1 MSKMKQIAAL
11 TAMLVGVIMY
21 ASPAKSAVCFLP
33 DDDGS
38 CGGGDIEISD
48 GSDSDGNKKEE
59 KCEGFPVS
67 ATEYEKMKNCFD
79 FTSCTKSKTK
89 EVKYKK
95 GAQKEN
101 TTWSNGICC
110 TNGEKYF
117 SKQGQ
122 CCPTTGCAC
131 SGGRVWNPSTE
142 QCECPEGKEF
152 VGGVCTCAGNTVP
165 DSDGNCILPAGCTY
179 EYRQATT
186 ADSCGLTDLN
196 TNYQCASTINGCNCY
211 NQLQK
216 VSSVWVYMTGHVF
229 PYNRISNTSATCV
242 DENNVTRYQ
251 TICQGTPKSK
261 CDTSAG
267 YEFKPNGCVS
277 DTYNNGF
284 EVKGDEWGD
293 CLETKCNYKYVR
305 LTASDT
311 GTSEIDRQRLRCGKD
326 GETCTKE
333 GSTCERTA
341 YCANCSNG
349 TCKCGNSDQTC
360 SSPGSTCKYKETCR
374 KWYDC
379 EWGTKC
385 WYAINKNPSVDRQ
398 GTGTPTIGAIY
409 NKISNKSASCV
420 ANGVRKYETLCEG
433 TPKSNCFRFSND
445 NKFTPNGCVSDAY
458 NNGFEVKGDE
468 WGTCGCDESK
478 GAYATIEECR
488 SGTNSSCGKG
498 SGGCYKTCKS
508 QGYYSTKKE
517 CENTTYKVTCT
528 KTSDTDD
535 CYKREMKGFLIKY
548 DEDYKRIAI
557 CGHAGYRAEAEAYL
571 ETVSSDSNGNEYAG
585 PYPETVD
592 GKAYQELPEDNSK
605 GYQYPAGTYYLCYRQ
620 SCTVAGSSTEQSCPH
635 FDLKALRLLRTT
647 DYNAEFTDEVCFT
660 GSGGGYVDKSVT
672 CVNGYDAPNNRHPCK
687 KVTFKAGK
695 TYKVRFI
702 ISSAYDSSCSYQ

>member
-48 GSDSDGNKKEE
+48 GSDSDDNKKEE

-110 TNGEKYF
+110 TNGKKYF

-165 DSDGNCILPAGCTY
+165 DSKGNCILPDGCTY

-186 ADSCGLTDLN
+186 EDSCGLTDLN
-196 TNYQCASTINGCNCY
+196 KNYQCMATINGCQCY
-211 NQLQK
+211 TQLIK
-216 VSSVWVYMTGHVF
+216 VSSVTASAGYVV
-229 PYNRISNTSATCV
+229 PYNKISNKSATCV

-251 TICQGTPKSK
+251 TICKGTTKSS
-261 CDTSAG
+261 CSARG
-267 YEFKPNGCVS
+267 KNYEFKPNGCVS

-293 CLETKCNYKYVR
+293 CVEKEEKCHYQYT
-305 LTASDT
+305 LASRSNT
-311 GTSEIDRQRLRCGKD
+311 CGNGGNLDD
-326 GETCTKE
+326 GNSCQK
-333 GSTCERTA
+333 
-341 YCANCSNG
+341 G
-349 TCKCGNSDQTC
+349 TCCYDNLSKVKSIRTENGEGNVM
-360 SSPGSTCKYKETCR
+360 P
-374 KWYDC
+374 
-379 EWGTKC
+379 
-385 WYAINKNPSVDRQ
+385 
-398 GTGTPTIGAIY
+398 IY
-409 NKISNKSASCV
+409 NRISNASASCV
-420 ANGVRKYETLCEG
+420 TLDGVTKYETICEG
-433 TPKSNCFRFSND
+433 TPKSACFRFSN
-445 NKFTPNGCVSDAY
+445 NMKFTPNGCVSFAY
-458 NNGFEVKGDE
+458 NNDFEVKGTE
-468 WGTCGCDESK
+468 WGTCDCDASK

-488 SGTNSSCGKG
+488 SGTNSGCTAS
-498 SGGCYKTCKS
+498 SGGCYQTCES
-508 QGYYSTKKE
+508 QGYYSTKE
-517 CENTTYKVTCT
+517 ACLNSDYKVTCT
-528 KTSDTDD
+528 KTANTGD

-548 DEDYKRIAI
+548 DESKRKAM
-557 CGHAGYRAEAEAYL
+557 CGHTSYTAEAVAFL
-571 ETVSSDSNGNEYAG
+571 NTVEYNSERKGEYAG
-585 PYPETVD
+585 IPPETVD
-592 GKAYQELPEDNSK
+592 GKVYYELPEDNSK
-605 GYQYPAGTYYLCYRQ
+605 GYQYPAGTYYLCYQERC
-620 SCTVAGSSTEQSCPH
+620 SSSGSGSGEQDCPN
-635 FDLKALRLLRTT
+635 FDVRALELLRTT
-647 DYNAEFTDEVCFT
+647 DYNSEFTKEVCFT
-660 GSGGGYVDKSVT
+660 GRDGGYVGNFGT
-672 CVNGYDAPNNRHPCK
+672 CEYSHEASNNRESCK
-687 KVTFKAGK
+687 KVTFEAGK
-695 TYKVRFI
+695 IYKVKFE
-702 ISSAYDSSCSYQ
+702 ISGMHDSSCTYQ

>member
-110 TNGEKYF
+110 TNGKKYF
-117 SKQGQ
+117 SKQGR
-122 CCPTTGCAC
+122 CCPTTGCTC

-165 DSDGNCILPAGCTY
+165 DSKGNCILPDGCTY
-179 EYRQATT
+179 QYRQATT
-186 ADSCGLTDLN
+186 ADSCGLRNFEN
-196 TNYQCASTINGCNCY
+196 TTKCMDTINGCQCY
-211 NQLQK
+211 TQLIK
-216 VSSVWVYMTGHVF
+216 VSSITAGAGYVV
-229 PYNRISNTSATCV
+229 PYNKISNKSATCV

-251 TICQGTPKSK
+251 TICKGTPESK
-261 CDTSAG
+261 CVG
-267 YEFKPNGCVS
+267 KNYEFKPNGCVS

-284 EVKGDEWGD
+284 EVKGDRWGD
-293 CLETKCNYKYVR
+293 CVEKEEKCLYQYRQATV
-305 LTASDT
+305 SD
-311 GTSEIDRQRLRCGKD
+311 
-326 GETCTKE
+326 
-333 GSTCERTA
+333 
-341 YCANCSNG
+341 SNG
-349 TCKCGNSDQTC
+349 VTGDLDDGREKCTN
-360 SSPGSTCKYKETCR
+360 GSQCWINLRNITSLDTR
-374 KWYDC
+374 D
-379 EWGTKC
+379 GT
-385 WYAINKNPSVDRQ
+385 PSVN
-398 GTGTPTIGAIY
+398 PI
-409 NKISNKSASCV
+409 NKISNQSASCTTL
-420 ANGVRKYETLCEG
+420 NGVTKYETICEG
-433 TPKSNCFRFSND
+433 TPKSNCFRFSN
-445 NKFTPNGCVSDAY
+445 NKKFTPNGCVSDAY

-488 SGTNSSCGKG
+488 SGTNSGCGAI
-498 SGGCYKTCKS
+498 SGGCYKTCES
-508 QGYYSTKKE
+508 QGYYSTKEE

-528 KTSDTDD
+528 KTSDTGD

-548 DEDYKRIAI
+548 DDESKRKAI

-571 ETVSSDSNGNEYAG
+571 ETVLSDSNGNEYAG
-585 PYPETVD
+585 PYPKTVD
-592 GKAYQELPEDNSK
+592 GIQYQELPDDNSK
-605 GYQYPAGTYYLCYRQ
+605 GYQYPAGTYYLCYREE
-620 SCTVAGSSTEQSCPH
+620 CTVNASTEQSCPN
-635 FDLKALRLLRTT
+635 FDLRALQLLRTT
-647 DYNAEFTDEVCFT
+647 DYNAEFTEEVCFA
-660 GSGGGYVDKSVT
+660 GNDGGYVGKFTT
-672 CVNGYDAPNNRHPCK
+672 CERGHDAPNNRHPCK

-695 TYKVRFI
+695 TYKVKFFI
-702 ISSAYDSSCSYQ
+702 SGAYDSSCSYQ